1 MERDPNGD
9 LTMVLKE
16 VRAGSEEAKSRLVRA
31 VYGELHRMAVGFMRE
46 ERPDHTLQ
54 PTALVHEAII
64 RLFDGDVLGKAP
76 NRRYVFAAA
85 AQAMR
90 EILVDHARRRRAGK
104 RIGGRHRLP
113 LDEVL
118 NVFEEQRLDVV
129 ALHEAIDRLSQ
140 RHERQGQVVTLRFFG
155 GLSVAEVGELLE
167 VSVATVESDWR
178 IARAWLRGQLGETMA

>member
-1 MERDPNGD
+1 MERDPHGD

-16 VRAGSEEAKSRLVRA
+16 VRAGSEEAKGRLVRA
-31 VYGELHRMAVGFMRE
+31 VYGELHKMAVGFMRE

-76 NRRYVFAAA
+76 NRRYVFGAA

-178 IARAWLRGQLGETMA
+178 IARAWLRGQLGETLV